1 MIASPPSSGTS
12 AIFDLQMPDKK
23 ITEAEF
29 KRLSNSAR
37 WQCVRKHGTEVSKR
51 HYRGFAVRLFAIG
64 SFYSEVWS
72 RLGIDMV
79 EWVEVI
85 PLDRVADIYGPEL
98 ENIDQQ
104 K

>member
-1 MIASPPSSGTS
+1 MIAVPPSSSTS
-12 AIFDLQMPDKK
+12 AIFDLPMSDRK
-23 ITEAEF
+23 ITEADF
-29 KRLSNSAR
+29 KRLSNAGR
-37 WQCVRKHGTEVSKR
+37 WQCVSQHGTEVSKR

-72 RLGIDMV
+72 RLGIDLV

-98 ENIDQQ
+98 ENINQ
-104 K
+104 